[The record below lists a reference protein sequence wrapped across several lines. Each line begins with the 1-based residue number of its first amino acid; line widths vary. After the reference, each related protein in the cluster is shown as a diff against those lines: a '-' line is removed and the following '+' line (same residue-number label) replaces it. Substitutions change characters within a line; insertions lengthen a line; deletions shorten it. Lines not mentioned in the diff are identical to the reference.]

1 MWAHL
6 ALRVGRNLM
15 RGVSLDRILRHVGSK
30 VRCWTI
36 RDFPFAPSVLSFQ
49 LPLLKALVKMEERS
63 SNFIREKEKQQV
75 RESVQSP
82 LSLVSHHRSSGNF
95 RCFPAPHH
103 NLSANVLSK
112 ALSFSDFPRL
122 EEFDEHFALKLPPP
136 PPPPS
141 RHAILPIHGM
151 LAL

>member
-1 MWAHL
+1 
-6 ALRVGRNLM
+6 M

-75 RESVQSP
+75 RESVQVKKDTQISH
-82 LSLVSHHRSSGNF
+82 SNEECAIHSYTLVI
-95 RCFPAPHH
+95 A
-103 NLSANVLSK
+103 
-112 ALSFSDFPRL
+112 SFSYSQETQRK
-122 EEFDEHFALKLPPP
+122 EEKKFKHI
-136 PPPPS
+136 S
-141 RHAILPIHGM
+141 R
-151 LAL
+151 